1 MEYLKG
7 EYKQEFSPKLFIAGE
22 GARRP
27 ENGAAPGDEPMV
39 PKDAGSAKEPAGQ
52 PPAARA
58 SGFRAFISYSHRDTK
73 IAEWLHRAIE
83 TYRVPKPLIGR
94 VTATGLIGPRPGKV
108 FRDRDELEVAADL
121 SGKINE
127 ALEQSQFL
135 VVLCSPASARSNW
148 VNQEVINF
156 KRLKGAEHI
165 IAVIVDGEPGHES
178 QECFV
183 PALRFKVSPAGEL
196 TNEPA
201 EPIAADLRP
210 GKDPK
215 RRVQLKVVAGLLGVG
230 LDELIRRDSQRRARV
245 LLYASV
251 AMGCVTLVLAG
262 LTVEAVR
269 ARNLAIAAQTNA
281 DRKRAEAE
289 ELIEFLVGDL
299 RTRLEPVGRLDV
311 LDAVGQKVLSHFS
324 SLRAEEQDDEA
335 LARRARALQML
346 GAIAMNKG
354 DLADAGARF
363 AEARETAEVLVRRNP
378 SSAQRTYEYGEALV
392 QVGGLLY
399 RQGNYEE
406 SRRVFG
412 QALETSQQLNKKANP
427 ATAWQIQLARVW
439 LGLGNVSSDL
449 LAAEQALG
457 ELREA
462 QKIFERISQENPR
475 DPAFMRDIGSVLEWI
490 AGTYYRIGDFGQAI
504 AYRKQQAAI
513 YQRALSID
521 PANKIIKA
529 ELFSA
534 LRTLANINLNFGND
548 ADARAQA
555 EEALSVVTSLTDLDP
570 GNTEWKAEQGRALL
584 DLGDG
589 YLEIPDL
596 TRIDQYLSRAER
608 LFHELTNIDPTVL
621 KWQVDLIR
629 ADVMRARFFMAAG
642 RDTEADR
649 IFVQLRVRLDNLGRT
664 FPDEPSLRD
673 RTALANMYWG
683 AALRRLGRSAESAQ
697 VLQAVLNS
705 YPETPGR
712 FELQAAT
719 TRAMSLFHLGRYTE
733 AHRLLEQ
740 VHKTGYRRRS
750 FRDAYAITSAHAK

>member
-1 MEYLKG
+1 M
-7 EYKQEFSPKLFIAGE
+7 FIAGE

-27 ENGAAPGDEPMV
+27 ENGGALGDEPMV
-39 PKDAGSAKEPAGQ
+39 PKDAGPTNGPAGQ
-52 PPAARA
+52 SPAVSV

-73 IAEWLHRAIE
+73 VAEWLHRSIE

-94 VTATGLIGPRPGKV
+94 VTGTGLIGQRPGKV

-135 VVLCSPASARSNW
+135 VVLCSPASARSKW

-165 IAVIVDGEPGHES
+165 IAVIVDGEPGDES

-196 TNEPA
+196 TDEPA
-201 EPIAADLRP
+201 EPIAADLRD
-210 GKDPK
+210 GKDSK
-215 RRVQLKVVAGLLGVG
+215 ARVTLKVVAGLLGVG

-251 AMGCVTLVLAG
+251 AMGCITLVLAG
-262 LTVEAVR
+262 LTIEAIR
-269 ARNLAIAAQTNA
+269 ARNLAVASQANA

-289 ELIEFLVGDL
+289 ELIEFMVGDL

-311 LDAVGQKVLSHFS
+311 LDAVGQKVLTHFS
-324 SLRAEEQDDEA
+324 SLRADEQDDEA
-335 LARRARALQML
+335 LARRARALQIL

-354 DLADAGARF
+354 DLTDAAARF
-363 AEARETAEVLVRRNP
+363 NEARDTAEVLVRRDP
-378 SSAQRTYEYGEALV
+378 SNAQRTYEYGEALV
-392 QVGGLLY
+392 QVGSLLY

-406 SRRVFG
+406 ARRTYL
-412 QALETSQQLNKKANP
+412 QALETSQELNKKQHTP
-427 ATAWQIQLARVW
+427 VPWQLQLARVW

-449 LAAEQALG
+449 LAAQQALG

-462 QKIFERISQENPR
+462 QNIFERLSAENPR

-513 YQRALSID
+513 YQKALVID

-548 ADARAQA
+548 AEARAQA

-570 GNTEWKAEQGRALL
+570 ANTEWKAEQGRALL

-589 YLEIPDL
+589 YLETADVA
-596 TRIDQYLSRAER
+596 RIDQYLSRAER
-608 LFHELTNIDPTVL
+608 IFRELTKVDPSVL
-621 KWQVDLIR
+621 KWQVDLVR
-629 ADVMRARFFMAAG
+629 ADVMRARLLMIAG
-642 RDTEADR
+642 KETEADR
-649 IFVQLRVRLDNLGRT
+649 NFERLRAKLDGLTRIFPN
-664 FPDEPSLRD
+664 EPSLRD

-683 AALRRLGRSAESAQ
+683 AALRRLGHTAEAAR
-697 VLQAVLNS
+697 VLQTVLNT
-705 YPETPGR
+705 YPETSGR

-719 TRAMSLFHLGRYTE
+719 TRGMTLFHLGRYID
-733 AHRLLEQ
+733 AYPLLEQ
-740 VHKTGYRRRS
+740 VHLTGYRRKS
-750 FRDAYAITSAHAK
+750 FRDAYAITSAHAKR